1 MNDSER
7 LGIIITLSIAMLGSA
22 TVVMYS
28 AIHVEAAGPTWCYDV
43 GGGHSKCIADS
54 TKKSDCI
61 AASLTDTAAVN
72 PGKCFDENKVN

>member
-1 MNDSER
+1 MNRSGT
-7 LGIIITLSIAMLGSA
+7 LGVILALSIAMLGSA

-28 AIHVEAAGPTWCYDV
+28 AIYVEAAGPTWCYDV

-72 PGKCFDENKVN
+72 PGKCFNENKVN